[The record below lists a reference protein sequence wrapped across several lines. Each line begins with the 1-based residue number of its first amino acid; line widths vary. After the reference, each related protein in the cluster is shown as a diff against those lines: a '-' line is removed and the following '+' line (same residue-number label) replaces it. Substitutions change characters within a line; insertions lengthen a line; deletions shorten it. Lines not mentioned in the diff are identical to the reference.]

1 MKNFRLLSIFCLLFL
16 LSCSKDLKPGA
27 MKNERAFHG
36 TQIVYWDLSP
46 VLFKNE
52 SYLCTLDSIISVHPN
67 TMIYLREG
75 KACDFSDFSKMT
87 PIFQN
92 LLLRAHEKGVK
103 IGLKLSKLSAEVQE
117 QNCLRVLSDGEITL
131 DKNGNGVYKATAKS
145 IHLNALDKSDNLKAF
160 RTNVY
165 RVFAF
170 KKLSDDVYDPE
181 TLKDITAFCTL
192 IKGESGENATI
203 QISGNNRMAGYT
215 AYLMSEHLYNH
226 QDVFSSGLQN
236 VENVLRHYGTLP
248 FDGTAL
254 GELGFVGLG
263 RSTEKLMQ
271 DLSNEKIYSSEI
283 ANKIEKSTQMPA
295 EVLLFNMRYY
305 PKDSLQMRTKAV
317 KLYQDILRQGP
328 LFAER
333 NFYKLSKNVF
343 GPSCYIGIH
352 DLFYNLLTGED
363 MRLTGVDNPAMI
375 RRYSNLIVKNSN
387 VL

>member
-1 MKNFRLLSIFCLLFL
+1 MKNFSLIFFFCLLFL

-27 MKNERAFHG
+27 VKNVQIFHAN
-36 TQIVYWDLSP
+36 QIVYWDLSP
-46 VLFKNE
+46 ASFKNE
-52 SYLCTLDSIISVHPN
+52 SYLSSLDSIIKIHPN
-67 TMIYLREG
+67 SMIYIREG
-75 KACDFSDFSKMT
+75 KTCNFSDYEKMT

-92 LLLRAHEKGVK
+92 LLSRAHEKGVK

-117 QNCLRVLSDGEITL
+117 QNCLRILSDGEITL
-131 DKNGNGVYKATAKS
+131 DKNGNGVYKSSAKS
-145 IHLNALDKSDNLKAF
+145 IKLNALNESSNLKAF

-170 KKLSDDVYDPE
+170 KKLSNDVYDPE
-181 TLKDITAFCTL
+181 SLKDITAFCSL
-192 IKGESGENATI
+192 IKGESGESATI
-203 QISGNNRMAGYT
+203 QINGNDRMAGYT

-226 QDVFSSGLQN
+226 QDVFSSCLQN
-236 VENVLRHYGTLP
+236 VETVLRHYATLP

-254 GELGFVGLG
+254 GELGFVGWS
-263 RSTEKLMQ
+263 RSNDKFIP

-305 PKDSLQMRTKAV
+305 PKDSVQMRTNAV

-333 NFYKLSKNVF
+333 KFYKLSKNVF

-352 DLFYNLLTGED
+352 DTFYNLLTGED
-363 MRLTGVDNPAMI
+363 MRLTGVDNPAII
-375 RRYSNLIVKNSN
+375 RRYSNLNVTNSN